1 MSDNCM
7 TPWDTQTN
15 RVFSDD
21 SPMATLSANS
31 KAGMNRQAVC
41 FQQNQRDEVRMTC
54 GDGDCAGALS
64 ASSGAKNTNYVCMA
78 DANANAAVDE
88 GMTGTLKVGGDPPTI
103 SDGYVVRRLMPVEC
117 ERLQGFP
124 DGWTDIEFEADVV
137 DWEKCPDEF
146 EDPEGYVA
154 FLDNPVTRRVNVS
167 DTARYK
173 ALGNSMAVPVMRW
186 IGERIDEVEKNE
198 QD

>member
-21 SPMATLSANS
+21 GPMATLSANC
-31 KAGMNRQAVC
+31 KAGMNRQAVLVT
-41 FQQNQRDEVRMTC
+41 NY
-54 GDGDCAGALS
+54 GDDVAGTLTARSDSSAGAKC
-64 ASSGAKNTNYVCMA
+64 GQNIICMA
-78 DANANAAVDE
+78 DANANAAIDDD
-88 GMTGTLKVGGDPPTI
+88 MTGTLKVGGDPPTI

-124 DGWTDIEFEADVV
+124 DGWTDIEFEVDVV

-186 IGERIDEVEKNE
+186 IGERIDEVEKK
-198 QD
+198 